1 MTITDDQIIAAAEE
15 NWSSC
20 RYVDEECI
28 REFDAADLLGF
39 GRDVVARAGFE
50 QDKRD
55 ARILANVRRIVKA
68 TRMPNWVLAMETFGF
83 GSTSAWEMC
92 NRLGLDAESN
102 VTHLFPMLDHIE
114 KLGEIT

>member
-1 MTITDDQIIAAAEE
+1 MTIADAQIIAAAED

-28 REFDAADLLGF
+28 REFDAEDLLSF
-39 GRDVVARAGFE
+39 GRDIATRAMLS

-55 ARILANVRRIVKA
+55 ALILANVRRVVKK

-92 NRLGLDAESN
+92 GRIGLDPESN
-102 VTHLFPMLDHIE
+102 VTSLHGMMDHIE
-114 KLGEIT
+114 KTRKEV